1 VIDIVSLYIKK
12 SRIIGNGLYTD
23 KAIKKGERVGV
34 IHGPVVI
41 VHKFVG
47 KLVEQSLNW
56 IGIGRYSWVN
66 TKESPFKYI
75 NHSCDPNTF
84 IQGKR
89 IVVALKNIAAH
100 EEVSMDYSLTEADP
114 DYTVPGGCRC
124 GSRNCRKVVGPIQSL
139 TREQYNLLKRI
150 VNPQFR
156 QIYEVDE
163 RHGHTPSAK
172 RR

>member
-1 VIDIVSLYIKK
+1 MVIIVSLYIKK

-41 VHKFVG
+41 VHKFAG

-66 TKESPFKYI
+66 TKDSPFKYI
-75 NHSCDPNTF
+75 NHSCDPNTY
-84 IQGKR
+84 IVGRR
-89 IVVALKNIAAH
+89 IVVALRNISAG
-100 EEVSMDYSLTEADP
+100 EEVTMDYSLTEADP

-124 GSRNCRKVVGPIQSL
+124 GAKNCRKIVGPIQSL
-139 TREQYNLLKRI
+139 TRRQYNSLKHLI
-150 VNPQFR
+150 NPHFR
-156 QIYEVDE
+156 RVYEVDE
-163 RHGHTPSAK
+163 RRGHTPHPA
-172 RR
+172 R

>member
-1 VIDIVSLYIKK
+1 MIVIVSLYIKK
-12 SRIIGNGLYTD
+12 SRIIGSGLYTD
-23 KAIKKGERVGV
+23 RAIKKGERVGV

-66 TKESPFKYI
+66 TKDSPFKYI
-75 NHSCDPNTF
+75 NHSCEPNTY
-84 IQGKR
+84 IIGKR
-89 IVVALKNIAAH
+89 IVVALRNIAAN
-100 EEVSMDYSLTEADP
+100 EEVTMDYSLTEADP

-124 GSRNCRKVVGPIQSL
+124 GSRKCRKVVGPIQSL
-139 TREQYNLLKRI
+139 TRAQYNALKPI
-150 VNPQFR
+150 ITPHFR

-163 RHGHTPSAK
+163 RRGHTPHIS
-172 RR
+172 R